1 VENKSSYTT
10 SDWGVTE
17 PVDMLRHGW
26 NVGECNPEINPFRFL
41 VSTLATSFHPGVLDL
56 AQILDGQTH
65 EHATM
70 DYEEKLDFLKQ
81 LNSSHERGAL

>member
-1 VENKSSYTT
+1 
-10 SDWGVTE
+10 
-17 PVDMLRHGW
+17 MLRHGW
-26 NVGECNPEINPFRFL
+26 NVGECNPEIIPFHFL